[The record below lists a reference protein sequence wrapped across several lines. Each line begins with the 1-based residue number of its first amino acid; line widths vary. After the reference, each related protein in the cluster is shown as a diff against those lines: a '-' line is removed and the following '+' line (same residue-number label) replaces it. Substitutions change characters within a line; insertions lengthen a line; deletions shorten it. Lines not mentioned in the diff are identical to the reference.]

1 MKIRMNIASGLLM
14 GALIG
19 VIPIMVALNE
29 STTAC
34 APKDCKTE
42 LDSLLKGRDSVCPR
56 SCLASIRYDLMEMRV
71 R

>member
-1 MKIRMNIASGLLM
+1 MKGSIASGLLVA
-14 GALIG
+14 ALIG
-19 VIPIMVALNE
+19 VIPVMVALNE

-34 APKDCKTE
+34 TPKDCKTE

-56 SCLASIRYDLMEMRV
+56 SCLASIRYALREVRV